1 MKHSPSHAIAANKSK
16 APQKP
21 KAPRK
26 TGVSRKRGA
35 KRQYTQTAHKSTPLT
50 LDISRYRLL
59 ATLLVAAA
67 FIAGIYSLAKV
78 DPRSTP
84 PEYIDNTGN
93 AKLLDAVNDNA
104 PINARTEAI
113 SGYSFYVKL
122 KDFSI
127 DVPKG
132 DFSKAADSFSNEI
145 YLIQTGSFKTAE
157 RAERQV
163 VQLKLLGLE
172 PEVKDHINSNGNRW
186 FRVTVGPYHSRSKM
200 ASARSSIISNGI
212 DASVMK
218 RKL

>member
-1 MKHSPSHAIAANKSK
+1 MRPASPSIAADKKKSSR
-16 APQKP
+16 KP
-21 KAPRK
+21 KVPRK
-26 TGVSRKRGA
+26 TGASRKRGITTNRSQSA
-35 KRQYTQTAHKSTPLT
+35 KNASPLT
-50 LDISRYRLL
+50 VDISRYRLL

-78 DPRSTP
+78 EPHSIDTT
-84 PEYIDNTGN
+84 YVDNTN
-93 AKLLDAVNDNA
+93 ENDLMAIVDSDA
-104 PINARTEAI
+104 PIDARTEAI

-132 DFSKAADSFSNEI
+132 SYDSATDNFSNKI

-172 PEVKDHINSNGNRW
+172 PEVKDHINSNGQRW
-186 FRVTVGPYHSRSKM
+186 FRVTVGPFHSRSKM

-212 DASVMK
+212 DASVMM